1 MKKANQK
8 FPRFPLAGKSGGFSL
23 VELMIAVTIGLIL
36 LGGIGYV
43 YLGSR
48 QTFRTQDDFSRIQ
61 ENVRYALDQVGVE
74 VRMAGYSGCVN
85 LSSINPANPTLI
97 PINVIANGAP
107 TVGLAEAMRGYDG
120 STWTAPGTAPAN
132 WVAGTGVFHITRAAA
147 QGVNLTGNMTA
158 DNANIEISSNP
169 AGIVAEQA
177 LLISD
182 CVSADLF
189 RATNTPSAGNLTI
202 AHGISNCSN
211 LTPVVACNIDN
222 KLSKA
227 YGADA
232 EVFAILSTTYFIG
245 TNAANNPALYRREI
259 VGTQVSA
266 AEEMVDNVENI
277 VMRFG
282 IDTAPTD
289 NNLVVNSYVSAS
301 DFPTSTWT
309 DWRQVLAARL
319 SLVFRG
325 NTNNIATQVQPCV
338 VENAACP
345 SAYTNTAD
353 RRLRQVA
360 TATIGLRNRLP

>member
-8 FPRFPLAGKSGGFSL
+8 SLRFPLAGKSSGFSL
-23 VELMIAVTIGLIL
+23 VELMIAITIGLIL

-61 ENVRYALDQVGVE
+61 ENVRYALDQVAAD
-74 VRMAGYSGCVN
+74 VRMAGYAGCVN
-85 LSSINPANPTLI
+85 LSSIDPDNPTLI
-97 PINVIANGAP
+97 PLTVIANGAP
-107 TVGLAEAMRGYDG
+107 AVGLDQAMRGYD
-120 STWTAPGTAPAN
+120 STTWTAPGTAPAN

-147 QGVNLTGNMTA
+147 QGVNLTGNMAA
-158 DNANIEISSNP
+158 DNANIQINGNP
-169 AGIVAEQA
+169 AGFVAEQA

-182 CVSADLF
+182 CASADLF
-189 RATNTPSAGNLTI
+189 RATNVSSGGTVTI
-202 AHGISNCSN
+202 AHAISNCSN
-211 LTPVVACNIDN
+211 IGGVACNTNN

-232 EVFAILSTTYFIG
+232 EIFAILSTTYFIG
-245 TNAANNPALYRREI
+245 TNAANNPALYRREMI
-259 VGTQVSA
+259 GTQVSA
-266 AEEMVDNVENI
+266 AEEMVDNVENV

-282 IDTAPTD
+282 IDTVPTD
-289 NNLVVNSYVSAS
+289 KDFAANSYVAVGGV
-301 DFPTSTWT
+301 T
-309 DWRQVLAARL
+309 DWRQVMTARL

-338 VENAACP
+338 VENAPCP
-345 SAYTNTAD
+345 SAFTDTSD

-360 TATIGLRNRLP
+360 TTTIGLRNRLP

>member
-8 FPRFPLAGKSGGFSL
+8 LLRIRLVGKSRGFGL
-23 VELMIAVTIGLIL
+23 VELMIAITISLIL

-61 ENVRYALDQVGVE
+61 ENVRYALDQVGVD

-85 LSSINPANPTLI
+85 LSSIDPANPTLI

-120 STWTAPGTAPAN
+120 TSWTAPGTVPAN
-132 WVAGTGVFHITRAAA
+132 WVSGTGVFHVTRADA

-158 DNANIEISSNP
+158 VNANIQLNGNP
-169 AGIVAEQA
+169 SGIVPEQA

-182 CVSADLF
+182 CASADIF
-189 RATNTPSAGNLTI
+189 RTTNVSSGGTVTI
-202 AHGISNCSN
+202 AHSISNCSN
-211 LTPVVACNIDN
+211 IGMACNTSN
-222 KLSKA
+222 NLSKA

-232 EVFAILSTTYFIG
+232 ELYVILSTTYFIG
-245 TNAANNPALYRREI
+245 TNAAGNPALYRRQI
-259 VGTQVSA
+259 LGSQVGAS
-266 AEEMVDNVENI
+266 EEMVDNVENI

-282 IDTAPTD
+282 IDTD
-289 NNLVVNSYVSAS
+289 NDFVVNSYVSAS
-301 DFPTSTWT
+301 AVT
-309 DWRQVLAARL
+309 DWRQVMTARL
-319 SLVFRG
+319 SMVFRS
-325 NTNNIATQVQPCV
+325 NSNNVATQVQPYV
-338 VENAACP
+338 VEGTTVTPA
-345 SAYTNTAD
+345 TTD

-360 TATIGLRNRLP
+360 TATFGLRNRLP

>member
-8 FPRFPLAGKSGGFSL
+8 LLRFRPIGKSRGFSL
-23 VELMIAVTIGLIL
+23 VELMVAATIGLIL

-61 ENVRYALDQVGVE
+61 ENVRYALDQVGVD
-74 VRMAGYSGCVN
+74 VRMAGYSGCLN
-85 LSSINPANPTLI
+85 LASIDPANPTAAI

-107 TVGLAEAMRGYDG
+107 AVGLSDAMRGYDG
-120 STWTAPGTAPAN
+120 ASWTAPGTAPAN
-132 WVAGTGVFHITRAAA
+132 WVSGTGVFHVTRADS

-158 DNANIEISSNP
+158 TNANIQINGNP
-169 AGIVAEQA
+169 AGLVPEQA

-189 RATNTPSAGNLTI
+189 RTTGVSASGGTVTI
-202 AHGISNCSN
+202 PHAISNCAN
-211 LTPVVACNIDN
+211 IGAACNTN
-222 KLSKA
+222 NNLSKA
-227 YGADA
+227 YGTDA
-232 EVFAILSTTYFIG
+232 ELYVILSTTYFIG
-245 TNAANNPALYRREI
+245 TNVAGNPALYRRQI
-259 VGTQVSA
+259 LGTQVGT

-282 IDTAPTD
+282 IDTD
-289 NNLVVNSYVSAS
+289 NDFIVNSYVTAGAV
-301 DFPTSTWT
+301 TN
-309 DWRQVLAARL
+309 WRQVMTGRL
-319 SLVFRG
+319 SMVFRG
-325 NTNNIATQVQPCV
+325 NTNNIATQVQPCI

>member
-1 MKKANQK
+1 MKKASQK
-8 FPRFPLAGKSGGFSL
+8 FLRFPLAGKPSGFSL
-23 VELMIAVTIGLIL
+23 VELMIAITIGLIL

-61 ENVRYALDQVGVE
+61 ENVRYALDQVGVD

-85 LSSINPANPTLI
+85 LSSIDPANPTLI

-107 TVGLAEAMRGYDG
+107 AVGLDQAMRGYDS
-120 STWTAPGTAPAN
+120 STWTAPGTVPAN

-158 DNANIEISSNP
+158 DNANIAISGNP

-202 AHGISNCSN
+202 AHAISNCSN
-211 LTPVVACNIDN
+211 LTPTAPCNTDN

-259 VGTQVSA
+259 VGTQVSD

-282 IDTAPTD
+282 IDTD
-289 NNLVVNSYVSAS
+289 NDFVVNSYVVAGGV
-301 DFPTSTWT
+301 T
-309 DWRQVLAARL
+309 DWRQVMTARL

-360 TATIGLRNRLP
+360 TTTIGLRNRLP